1 GVQTCALPILETGRV
16 EIPPGTLQMLI
27 LKTLSWGPAHGY
39 AIAQSI
45 KRSTD
50 DVLHAEEGS
59 LYPALQKML
68 LKGWVTAEWV
78 FAGARRRARVY
89 RLTDEGREQLL
100 NEVSEFQRAMRAIVR
115 VIEPSPEADHEVVPS
130 TLS

>member
-1 GVQTCALPILETGRV
+1 MQSDIQRARV
-16 EIPPGTLQMLI
+16 DVPPGTLQMLI

-39 AIAQSI
+39 AIAQQI
-45 KRSTD
+45 KQATD

-78 FAGARRRARVY
+78 QAGPRRRARVY
-89 RLTDEGREQLL
+89 HLTPDGKEQLK
-100 NEVSEFQRAMRAIVR
+100 NEVSEFTRAMRAIVR
-115 VIEPSPEADHEVVPS
+115 VIDPASKEFHEVVPAAS
-130 TLS
+130 T